1 MNMRIASIPA
11 LALAFF
17 GAQNASAQL
26 AVDGS
31 QTPQQLLE
39 NVLLGTGVTV
49 SNVTFN
55 GGDPT
60 VLNEQIGSYSGA
72 IGSIGLDA
80 GVVLSSGNVDV
91 ALGPNNAGGSTLGG
105 GNFGF
110 GDPDLEILA
119 GVTTNDASILE
130 FDFVPVGDSI
140 TFRYV
145 FASEEYNEYVCGTVN
160 DVFGFFLSGP
170 GLSGPYTD
178 NAVNLALI
186 PGTTVP
192 VSINTVN
199 NGTVGTNGQL
209 QNCLDLD
216 PNWTANNIYYIDNGA
231 SIEVQFDGQTVVL
244 TARAQVVCGQT
255 YHIKMAIADGGD
267 TAFDSGVFL
276 EAGSFTSVP
285 FIPTL
290 TPGPGIVGENTILE
304 SCYPVTI
311 DFLQQDGG
319 LDTNVVLITV
329 GGTATPGV
337 DFSPNF
343 PDSLIFLPGDTVQ
356 SFTFNCPI
364 DTDGPET
371 IVLTLISQSICSGVQ
386 IVNEFL
392 FNIESSAPL
401 ISVGGFTT
409 IPCQGT
415 ATFTPTI
422 TGGYAPYDVVWSNG
436 TTGSELSV
444 SPLTNTV
451 YSATVTDDCGTI
463 SVSQFIVDLEPVQ
476 PVILSIIGGSQL
488 LEACDESILAITRPQ
503 GVPGD
508 LTITLAGNGD
518 ATFGSDYVIPGT
530 TVIPNGV
537 ETVEV
542 PFSPLEDGID
552 DDGEVATIVATVS
565 DACGRTADA
574 SVNFTLLDAAEIFI
588 SGEDLLVPCADD
600 SVLSVVTASGGVGA
614 LDITWSNGTE
624 GFGSFLST
632 AIDREYVV
640 TATDD
645 CGRTAQEII
654 RVDLICD
661 VVIPNVISPNGDQY
675 NETLFIQGLEFLSH
689 TVRIYNRWG
698 QMILETS
705 DYRNNWK
712 AEDHPDG
719 TYYYE
724 IVVED
729 REKPYTGHIT
739 VLR

>member
-1 MNMRIASIPA
+1 MIMRIAS
-11 LALAFF
+11 LA
-17 GAQNASAQL
+17 ASILTVLFVAPLNAQL
-26 AVDGS
+26 AIDNS
-31 QTPQQLLE
+31 QTPLQLLE
-39 NVLLGTGVTV
+39 NVLLGEGVTV

-55 GGDPT
+55 GGDAT
-60 VLNEQIGSYSGA
+60 LLNEQAGSFTGA
-72 IGSIGLDA
+72 EGSIGLT
-80 GVVLSSGNVDV
+80 SGIILATGDVEV

-110 GDPDLEILA
+110 GDPDLETLA

-130 FDFVPVGDSI
+130 FDFIPVGDSI

-170 GLSGPYTD
+170 GLAGPFSD
-178 NAVNLALI
+178 GAVNLALV

-199 NGTVGTNGQL
+199 NGTVGSNGQL

-216 PNWTANNIYYIDNGA
+216 ANWTANNIYYIDNGA

-244 TARAQVVCGQT
+244 TARAEVVCGQT

-285 FIPTL
+285 FIPSL

-311 DFLQQDGG
+311 DFIQQDGG
-319 LDTNVVLITV
+319 ADTNVVIITV
-329 GGTATPGV
+329 GGSATPGV

-343 PDSLIFLPGDTVQ
+343 PDSLVFLPGDTVQ

-364 DTDGPET
+364 DTDSTEN
-371 IVLTLISQSICSGVQ
+371 IILTLVSQSICSGVQ
-386 IVNEFL
+386 IVNQFEF
-392 FNIESSAPL
+392 FIESSPPL
-401 ISVGGFTT
+401 VSIGGYTT

-415 ATFTPTI
+415 AEFTPTI
-422 TGGYAPYDVVWSNG
+422 TGGYAPYNVQWSNG
-436 TTGSELSV
+436 SQGADLSV

-463 SVSQFIVDLEPVQ
+463 SVSQFVVDLEPVQ
-476 PVILSIIGGSQL
+476 PVVLSIIGSSTL
-488 LEACDESILAITRPQ
+488 LEACDQSIIAISRPQ

-508 LTITLAGNGD
+508 LVISLSGTGD
-518 ATFGSDYVIPGT
+518 ATPGADYELPGSALIPD
-530 TVIPNGV
+530 GV
-537 ETVEV
+537 DTIEL
-542 PFSPLEDGID
+542 PFAPFEDGLD
-552 DDGEVATIVATVS
+552 DSEEVATIIATVT
-565 DACGRTADA
+565 DACGRSADA
-574 SVNFTLLDAAEIFI
+574 SVSLTIIDAAEILI
-588 SGEDLLVPCADD
+588 TGEDLLVPCAND
-600 SVLSVVTASGGVGA
+600 SILSVVVASGGVGS
-614 LDITWSNGTE
+614 LEITWSNGYE
-624 GFGSFLST
+624 GPSAWLST
-632 AIDREYVV
+632 AIDEEYVV
-640 TATDD
+640 TATDA
-645 CGRTAQEII
+645 CGRTAQEFI

-661 VVIPNVISPNGDQY
+661 VVIPNVISPNGDDY
-675 NETLFIQGLEFLSH
+675 NETFYIEGLQFLSH

-698 QMILETS
+698 QMLLETS

-712 AEDHPDG
+712 AEGLPDG

-724 IVVED
+724 VVVED

>member
-1 MNMRIASIPA
+1 MNMRIATISALSI
-11 LALAFF
+11 AFLL
-17 GAQNASAQL
+17 GQRATAQL
-26 AVDGS
+26 AVDAS
-31 QTPQQLLE
+31 QTPLQLLE
-39 NVLLGTGVTV
+39 NVLLGEGVTV

-60 VLNEQIGSYSGA
+60 VLNEQAGSFTGA
-72 IGSIGLDA
+72 EASIGLSS
-80 GVVLSSGNVDV
+80 GIVLSSGSVQV

-170 GLSGPYTD
+170 GLSGPFTD
-178 NAVNLALI
+178 NAVNLALV

-199 NGTVGTNGQL
+199 NGTVGSNGQL

-244 TARAQVVCGQT
+244 TARAEVVCGQT

-329 GGTATPGV
+329 GGTATAGV
-337 DFSPNF
+337 DFTPNF
-343 PDSLIFLPGDTVQ
+343 PDSLVFLPGDTVQ

-364 DTDGPET
+364 DTDGLET
-371 IVLTLISQSICSGVQ
+371 IILTLTSQSICSGVQ
-386 IVNEFL
+386 IVNEFV
-392 FNIESSAPL
+392 FNIESSTPL

-436 TTGSELSV
+436 DTGAELSV

-451 YSATVTDDCGTI
+451 FSATVTDDCGTI
-463 SVSQFIVDLEPVQ
+463 SVSQFVVDLEPVQ
-476 PVILSIIGGSQL
+476 PVVLSIIGNSEV
-488 LEACDESILAITRPQ
+488 LEACDESILAITRPA

-508 LTITLAGNGD
+508 LTITLAGTGD
-518 ATFGSDYVIPGT
+518 ATAGSDYVLPGSTIIPD
-530 TVIPNGV
+530 GV
-537 ETVEV
+537 NTVEV
-542 PFSPLEDGID
+542 PFSPLEDGLD
-552 DDGEVATIVATVS
+552 DDGELATVIATVS

-574 SVNFTLLDAAEIFI
+574 TVSFTIRDAVEIFI
-588 SGEDLLVPCADD
+588 TGEDILVPCADD
-600 SVLSVVTASGGVGA
+600 SVLSVVTASGGVGT
-614 LDITWSNGTE
+614 LDITWSNGDE
-624 GFGSFLST
+624 GVGSFLST

-645 CGRTAQEII
+645 CGRTAQETI

-712 AEDHPDG
+712 AEDQPDG

-729 REKPYTGHIT
+729 RETPYTGHIT

>member
-1 MNMRIASIPA
+1 MNMRIAS
-11 LALAFF
+11 LA
-17 GAQNASAQL
+17 ASFLTVLFAAPLNAQL
-26 AVDGS
+26 AIDNS
-31 QTPQQLLE
+31 QTPLQLLE
-39 NVLLGTGVTV
+39 NVLLGEGVTV

-55 GGDPT
+55 GGDAT
-60 VLNEQIGSYSGA
+60 LLNEQAGSFTGA
-72 IGSIGLDA
+72 EGSIGL
-80 GVVLSSGNVDV
+80 GSGIILSSGNVEV
-91 ALGPNNAGGSTLGG
+91 ALGPNDAGGSTLGG

-110 GDPDLEILA
+110 GDPDLETLA

-130 FDFVPVGDSI
+130 FDFIPVGDSI

-170 GLSGPYTD
+170 GLSGPFTD
-178 NAVNLALI
+178 GAVNLALV
-186 PGTTVP
+186 PGTSVP

-199 NGTVGTNGQL
+199 NGTVGANGQL

-216 PNWTANNIYYIDNGA
+216 ANWIANNIYYIDNGA

-244 TARAQVVCGQT
+244 TARAEVVCGQT

-285 FIPTL
+285 FIPSL

-311 DFLQQDGG
+311 DFIQQDGG
-319 LDTNVVLITV
+319 ADTNVVIITV
-329 GGTATPGV
+329 GGSATPGV

-343 PDSLIFLPGDTVQ
+343 PDSLVFLPGDTVQ

-364 DTDGPET
+364 DTDSTEN
-371 IVLTLISQSICSGVQ
+371 IILTLVSQSICSGVQ
-386 IVNEFL
+386 IVNQFEF
-392 FNIESSAPL
+392 FIESAAPL
-401 ISVGGFTT
+401 VSIGGYTT

-415 ATFTPTI
+415 AEFTPTI
-422 TGGYAPYDVVWSNG
+422 TGGYAPYNVQWSNG
-436 TTGSELSV
+436 SQGADLSV

-463 SVSQFIVDLEPVQ
+463 SVSQFVVDLEPVQ
-476 PVILSIIGGSQL
+476 PVVLSIIGSSTL
-488 LEACDESILAITRPQ
+488 LEACDQSIIAISRPQ

-508 LTITLAGNGD
+508 LVISLNGTGD
-518 ATFGSDYVIPGT
+518 ATPGADYELPGSALIPD
-530 TVIPNGV
+530 GV
-537 ETVEV
+537 DTIEL
-542 PFSPLEDGID
+542 PFAPFEDGLD
-552 DDGEVATIVATVS
+552 DSEEVATIIATVT
-565 DACGRTADA
+565 DACGRSADA
-574 SVNFTLLDAAEIFI
+574 SVSLTIIDAAEILI
-588 SGEDLLVPCADD
+588 TGEDLLVPCAND
-600 SVLSVVTASGGVGA
+600 SILSVVFASGGVGS
-614 LDITWSNGTE
+614 LEITWSNGYE
-624 GFGSFLST
+624 GPGAWLST
-632 AIDREYVV
+632 AIDEEYVV

-645 CGRTAQEII
+645 CGRTAQEFI

-661 VVIPNVISPNGDQY
+661 VVIPNVISPNGDDY
-675 NETLFIQGLEFLSH
+675 NETFFIEGLQFLSH

-698 QMILETS
+698 QMLLETS

-712 AEDHPDG
+712 AEGLPDG

-724 IVVED
+724 VVVED